1 MNASSGHGGP
11 GSSLTPAHHHLYRLL
26 LQHPASTKDHL
37 ALEMAA
43 DPPLV
48 QRLLRQLHTQHL
60 AVEHAGA
67 WDALQPPE
75 DLDARL
81 ASQQDAIA
89 ELRAH
94 HEQMRLLQD
103 AFHTHGHSEHS
114 DGIELVATPSALLER
129 LETLQANV
137 RHTVRGFDREPHYTS
152 TNEVSVLE
160 QESREGERL
169 RAGVDFRV
177 IYEPSMWDNSWH
189 AHSTM
194 QAIAA
199 GEQARIFPRLPM
211 KLYIFD
217 EERAV
222 VPLDPV
228 RHSDGSSLIIHPSG
242 LLHALVEVFDIVW
255 SISTPITGARGAA
268 PSAEEAGEEEVSE
281 REHVIISM
289 LAAGASDSRIMHQ
302 LGISRS
308 TVTRTIGELCERLH
322 VTTRYQLGAESARR
336 GWI

>member
-1 MNASSGHGGP
+1 MNASSGHRGP
-11 GSSLTPAHHHLYRLL
+11 GGSLSPAHHHLYRLL
-26 LQHPASTKDHL
+26 LQHPGSTKDGL

-48 QRLLRQLHTQHL
+48 QRLLRQLNTQHL
-60 AVEHAGA
+60 AIENNGA
-67 WDALQPPE
+67 WEALQPPDE
-75 DLDARL
+75 LDTRL
-81 ASQQDAIA
+81 ARQQAAIA

-103 AFHTHGHSEHS
+103 AFHTHGRSEHS
-114 DGIELVATPSALLER
+114 DGIELVETPAALLER

-137 RHTVRGFDREPHYTS
+137 RHTVRGFDRPPHYTS
-152 TNEVSVLE
+152 TNEASVLD

-169 RAGVDFRV
+169 RAGVEFRV
-177 IYEPSMWDNSWH
+177 IYEPSMWDNPWH
-189 AHSTM
+189 AHSTL

-242 LLHALVEVFDIVW
+242 LLHALVEVFEIVW
-255 SISTPITGARGAA
+255 GISTPIAG
-268 PSAEEAGEEEVSE
+268 PSDAGVSQRE
-281 REHVIISM
+281 RVIISM
-289 LAAGASDSRIMHQ
+289 LAAGASDNRIMHQ

-322 VTTRYQLGAESARR
+322 VTTRYQLGAESVRR